1 MCTVYI
7 IPSVY
12 SEMWRVMSQFLDERF
27 EDVAWKDSTYSS
39 RIEDYDYRLHF
50 VVFYSSQKV
59 N

>member
-1 MCTVYI
+1 
-7 IPSVY
+7 
-12 SEMWRVMSQFLDERF
+12 MWRVMSQFLDERF

-59 N
+59 KLKTSCYENRFRC